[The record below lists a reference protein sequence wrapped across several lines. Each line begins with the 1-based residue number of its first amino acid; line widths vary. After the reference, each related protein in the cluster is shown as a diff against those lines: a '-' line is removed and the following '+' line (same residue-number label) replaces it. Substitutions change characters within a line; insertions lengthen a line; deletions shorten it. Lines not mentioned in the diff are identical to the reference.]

1 MKTKLEESQT
11 CCCVDVGAV
20 IDGEEL
26 TAVVEEGFAEQ
37 ALAEA
42 RLANLIEKARKAESD
57 PCEITSDISSVEGGV
72 KLNAS
77 FTFACQAESLI
88 FQLSLNR

>member
-1 MKTKLEESQT
+1 MKTKLEESET

-26 TAVVEEGFAEQ
+26 TAVVEELFTEQQQAET
-37 ALAEA
+37 
-42 RLANLIEKARKAESD
+42 RLSNLVEKARKAESD
-57 PCEITSDISSVEGGV
+57 PCEISSEISAVEGGF
-72 KLNAS
+72 KLAAS

-88 FQLSLNR
+88 FQLGLNR